1 MLWGP
6 TSVLV
11 ADIEVRVAGSS
22 RRVGEGR
29 EAHGQQALVGAVSLR
44 QHKAKV
50 AEILARYIAHRQHLL
65 RLDGGGLSHT
75 HRINNIQSVV
85 LVISMATRVC
95 PQSVSQS
102 VSQSGQWLG
111 DASMDHSTHPPA
123 RKGAASFCSGWTGCS
138 CRRCGL
144 RGCTC
149 RC

>member
-29 EAHGQQALVGAVSLR
+29 EAHGHQALVGAVSLR

-102 VSQSGQWLG
+102 VSQANGWVMLVWITRLTHLLVRAQLHFAADGLG
-111 DASMDHSTHPPA
+111 V
-123 RKGAASFCSGWTGCS
+123 AAGVVD
-138 CRRCGL
+138 
-144 RGCTC
+144 
-149 RC
+149 